1 MYQLTVVKYNIPF
14 KALPMLVCMKH
25 STWGCLVVNTA
36 LGFALTTRHSPH
48 AVFFIHTCGSALT
61 SIYRTLHGQ
70 DQREKCALY
79 AIKHTFQAN
88 SALLTTKSALTV
100 Q

>member
-1 MYQLTVVKYNIPF
+1 VAAETVLYGQYSTLASFNLSTQSSL
-14 KALPMLVCMKH
+14 KAFYK
-25 STWGCLVVNTA
+25 
-36 LGFALTTRHSPH
+36 
-48 AVFFIHTCGSALT
+48 
-61 SIYRTLHGQ
+61 TLRGR
-70 DQREKCALY
+70 DQRVKCALN

>member
-1 MYQLTVVKYNIPF
+1 MCVAIVGHDITI
-14 KALPMLVCMKH
+14 
-25 STWGCLVVNTA
+25 T
-36 LGFALTTRHSPH
+36 
-48 AVFFIHTCGSALT
+48 
-61 SIYRTLHGQ
+61 YRTLRGQ
-70 DQREKCALY
+70 NQREKCALN